1 MTSKDLAHWIA
12 PQGERDRKLH
22 SSAFTEMFVRKA
34 VDLRQRALPR
44 LDIDFTKNPP
54 LREAKMADMTNKQ
67 KEVDSQSA
75 KTSETLRVKRRQQ
88 AEERRIQDAL
98 EDDEV
103 REALKFLR
111 ERDRGG

>member
-1 MTSKDLAHWIA
+1 
-12 PQGERDRKLH
+12 
-22 SSAFTEMFVRKA
+22 
-34 VDLRQRALPR
+34 
-44 LDIDFTKNPP
+44 
-54 LREAKMADMTNKQ
+54 MAGVTNKQ
-67 KEVDSQSA
+67 EEVDSQSA

>member
-1 MTSKDLAHWIA
+1 
-12 PQGERDRKLH
+12 
-22 SSAFTEMFVRKA
+22 MFVRKA
-34 VDLRQRALPR
+34 IDLRQRALPR
-44 LDIDFTKNPP
+44 LDIDFTENPP
-54 LREAKMADMTNKQ
+54 LREAKMTNKQ

>member
-1 MTSKDLAHWIA
+1 
-12 PQGERDRKLH
+12 
-22 SSAFTEMFVRKA
+22 
-34 VDLRQRALPR
+34 
-44 LDIDFTKNPP
+44 
-54 LREAKMADMTNKQ
+54 MADMTNKQ
-67 KEVDSQSA
+67 EEEVDSQSA

>member
-1 MTSKDLAHWIA
+1 
-12 PQGERDRKLH
+12 
-22 SSAFTEMFVRKA
+22 
-34 VDLRQRALPR
+34 
-44 LDIDFTKNPP
+44 
-54 LREAKMADMTNKQ
+54 MADMTNKQ
-67 KEVDSQSA
+67 EEEVDSQSA

-88 AEERRIQDAL
+88 EEERRIQDAL

>member
-1 MTSKDLAHWIA
+1 MTRKDLAHWIA

-34 VDLRQRALPR
+34 IDLRQRALPR
-44 LDIDFTKNPP
+44 LDIDFTENPP
-54 LREAKMADMTNKQ
+54 LREAKMTNKQ

>member
-1 MTSKDLAHWIA
+1 MTRKDLAHWIA

-44 LDIDFTKNPP
+44 LDIDFTENPP
-54 LREAKMADMTNKQ
+54 LREAKMTNKQ

>member
-1 MTSKDLAHWIA
+1 
-12 PQGERDRKLH
+12 
-22 SSAFTEMFVRKA
+22 
-34 VDLRQRALPR
+34 
-44 LDIDFTKNPP
+44 
-54 LREAKMADMTNKQ
+54 MTNKQ

>member
-1 MTSKDLAHWIA
+1 MTRKDLAHWIA

-34 VDLRQRALPR
+34 IDLRQRALPR
-44 LDIDFTKNPP
+44 LDLDFTKNPP
-54 LREAKMADMTNKQ
+54 LREAKMTNKQ

-103 REALKFLR
+103 REALKFLH
-111 ERDRGG
+111 ERDKGG

>member
-1 MTSKDLAHWIA
+1 
-12 PQGERDRKLH
+12 
-22 SSAFTEMFVRKA
+22 
-34 VDLRQRALPR
+34 
-44 LDIDFTKNPP
+44 
-54 LREAKMADMTNKQ
+54 MADMTNKQ
-67 KEVDSQSA
+67 EEADSQSA

-88 AEERRIQDAL
+88 EEERRIQDAL